1 MPTFTSGNDTYVV
14 HTAGTFD
21 LDMLAGDDK
30 LTVQGGD
37 STTADMGD
45 GNDTVQLKSGLATVF
60 GGAGNDIF
68 DLWAADATV
77 DGGDGNDLLNLRGGS
92 GISASGGLGVD
103 RFNIYADSANL
114 LLHGNEGDDN
124 FFGYY
129 HSVSGSIYGDAG
141 DDYFVLFVSGVSIYG
156 GTGNDIY
163 RADATNP
170 ATFIENV
177 SEGIDS
183 VQVARGASYT
193 LPDNIE
199 NISVQGFH
207 GSTTGT
213 ATLTGNALNNT
224 INGHVNV
231 ETIYGLGG
239 DDRLFAKSGDD
250 TVWGGEGND
259 YLDGGPGNDSL
270 NGENGND
277 TINGRSGD
285 DAMAGGAGNDTYY
298 VDSQLDVI
306 TENVGEGSDL
316 VRVSAGSYALSAN
329 VENAIVSS
337 GVGGV
342 FLEGNALNNE
352 LTGNTGN
359 DTLHGSDG
367 ADTLKGGAG
376 GDLLYG
382 ENGNDTLIGGT
393 GDDYMAGGDG
403 ADIYYIDS
411 ASDQIDESTFGGA
424 DTVYEPLADYTLPLN
439 VENGVIQLAS
449 GAKLTG
455 TSLGGNTLTG
465 GAGADQLFGG
475 AGPDTLNGGLG
486 NDQMTGGD
494 GNDWYVLDS
503 MLDLVTESSGQGT
516 DTAYLSVSGYVLAPN
531 VEIGL
536 LAVAGEL
543 DGNSLDNTLTGIS
556 GGNDILKGFG
566 GDDILNG
573 GAGDDTMYGGIGN
586 DTYYVD
592 TLGDIVDETG
602 GNGLDTVDEA
612 LASYTLGA
620 DIERGM
626 ILLGTGATLTGNELS
641 NTLTGGSGNDM
652 LEGMGDDDTL
662 HGGDGNDTL
671 DGGDGV
677 FGDALYGENGNDT
690 LVGGAD
696 GDLLDGGTGDDLMQ
710 GGLGND
716 SYHVDSVG
724 DVVDETFGDGVD
736 WVYETLATYT
746 LGASIEDGE
755 IQGVGTTLNGNSLDN
770 WLKGGGGNDTLYGEN
785 GNDTI
790 EGNGGD
796 DLIRGGAGADILYGY
811 AGADTFR
818 YTLNTDSLVASP
830 DQIKDFVSGTDK
842 IDMSA
847 IDANTGVAGD
857 QAFTWTLFPTGSA
870 GQWWFAADGSTPNL
884 YHLFFDFNG
893 GGADMKIDVLTTG
906 SAIATTDIIG

>member
-1 MPTFTSGNDTYVV
+1 
-14 HTAGTFD
+14 
-21 LDMLAGDDK
+21 
-30 LTVQGGD
+30 
-37 STTADMGD
+37 MGD

-68 DLWAADATV
+68 DLWAANATV
-77 DGGDGNDLLNLRGGS
+77 DGGDDNDLLNLRGGS
-92 GISASGGLGVD
+92 GIGASGGLGVD

-316 VRVSAGSYALSAN
+316 VRVSAGSYAISAN

-342 FLEGNALNNE
+342 FLGGNALNNE

-367 ADTLKGGAG
+367 DDTLKGGAG

-393 GDDYMAGGDG
+393 GDDYMDIRNIVILTGAGVSAESGLATFRGPDGLWEGHRVEDVCTPEAYARDPALVHAVFQLLHQGTVTIPVEFIAVKESEDNQDPEHHRQLLLNAFAQGAALMQGRQSDDPQRSYPGNRPSTTILLDRLDARTLGALIAFYEHRTFANAVLLGINPFDQFGVELGKQIARQLSDG
-403 ADIYYIDS
+403 ADD
-411 ASDQIDESTFGGA
+411 D
-424 DTVYEPLADYTLPLN
+424 
-439 VENGVIQLAS
+439 
-449 GAKLTG
+449 
-455 TSLGGNTLTG
+455 
-465 GAGADQLFGG
+465 
-475 AGPDTLNGGLG
+475 
-486 NDQMTGGD
+486 
-494 GNDWYVLDS
+494 
-503 MLDLVTESSGQGT
+503 
-516 DTAYLSVSGYVLAPN
+516 
-531 VEIGL
+531 
-536 LAVAGEL
+536 
-543 DGNSLDNTLTGIS
+543 SLDVSTRALIE
-556 GGNDILKGFG
+556 K
-566 GDDILNG
+566 
-573 GAGDDTMYGGIGN
+573 AG
-586 DTYYVD
+586 
-592 TLGDIVDETG
+592 L
-602 GNGLDTVDEA
+602 
-612 LASYTLGA
+612 
-620 DIERGM
+620 
-626 ILLGTGATLTGNELS
+626 
-641 NTLTGGSGNDM
+641 
-652 LEGMGDDDTL
+652 
-662 HGGDGNDTL
+662 
-671 DGGDGV
+671 
-677 FGDALYGENGNDT
+677 
-690 LVGGAD
+690 
-696 GDLLDGGTGDDLMQ
+696 
-710 GGLGND
+710 
-716 SYHVDSVG
+716 
-724 DVVDETFGDGVD
+724 
-736 WVYETLATYT
+736 
-746 LGASIEDGE
+746 
-755 IQGVGTTLNGNSLDN
+755 
-770 WLKGGGGNDTLYGEN
+770 
-785 GNDTI
+785 
-790 EGNGGD
+790 
-796 DLIRGGAGADILYGY
+796 
-811 AGADTFR
+811 
-818 YTLNTDSLVASP
+818 
-830 DQIKDFVSGTDK
+830 
-842 IDMSA
+842 
-847 IDANTGVAGD
+847 
-857 QAFTWTLFPTGSA
+857 
-870 GQWWFAADGSTPNL
+870 
-884 YHLFFDFNG
+884 
-893 GGADMKIDVLTTG
+893 
-906 SAIATTDIIG
+906 